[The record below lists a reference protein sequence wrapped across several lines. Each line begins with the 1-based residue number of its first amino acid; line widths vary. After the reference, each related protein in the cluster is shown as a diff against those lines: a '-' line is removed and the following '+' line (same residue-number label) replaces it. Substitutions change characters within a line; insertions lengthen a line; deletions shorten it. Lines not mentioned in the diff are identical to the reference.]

1 MRSLTLITVLT
12 LGSVLPLAAQQGQ
25 QVPPTRR
32 DTLTVREVEMRDRI
46 QENFL
51 ARAKEEMGLN
61 DDQTTKLRAAEERV
75 AAKRRS
81 LEQEM
86 RRLNGVLAEQLRPG
100 IAAREDVVTKSL
112 DSLGTLRVSYA
123 QTFREEQR
131 ELSAFL
137 TPVQRAQ
144 FYRMR
149 ERMVE
154 RVREVRQD
162 RAGRQAPPR
171 QRR

>member
-1 MRSLTLITVLT
+1 MRSFSLITALT
-12 LGSVLPLAAQQGQ
+12 LGAVLPLAGQ
-25 QVPPTRR
+25 NTQATRR
-32 DTLTVREVEMRDRI
+32 DSTVGPQEVEMRDRI

-51 ARAKEEMGLN
+51 ARAKEQMGLN
-61 DDQTTKLRAAEERV
+61 DDQMTKLRAAEQRV
-75 AAKRRS
+75 ATKRRS
-81 LEQEM
+81 IEQEI
-86 RRLNGVLAEQLRPG
+86 RRLNGALAEQLRPG
-100 IAAREDVVTKSL
+100 IAAKEDVVTKSL

-123 QTFREEQR
+123 QVFKEEQR

-149 ERMVE
+149 EQMVD

-162 RAGRQAPPR
+162 RGGRQAPPR
-171 QRR
+171 QRQ

>member
-1 MRSLTLITVLT
+1 MRTTLMTLIF
-12 LGSVLPLAAQQGQ
+12 LGAAAPVVAQQAPAQ
-25 QVPPTRR
+25 RR
-32 DTLTVREVEMRDRI
+32 DTTVMIRDVEMRDRI
-46 QENFL
+46 QETFL

-61 DDQTTKLRAAEERV
+61 DEQMTKLRATEERV
-75 AAKRRS
+75 AARRRS

-100 IAAREDVVTKSL
+100 IAAKEEVVTRSL

-131 ELSAFL
+131 ELATFL

-149 ERMVE
+149 ERMID
-154 RVREVRQD
+154 RVRTVRDD
-162 RAGRQAPPR
+162 RAGRQGNQQR

>member
-1 MRSLTLITVLT
+1 MRSLTLITALS
-12 LGSVLPLAAQQGQ
+12 LGTVFPLAAQNTQA
-25 QVPPTRR
+25 TRR
-32 DTLTVREVEMRDRI
+32 DTTVAVQEVEMRDRI

-61 DDQTTKLRAAEERV
+61 EEQMTKLRAAEQRV
-75 AAKRRS
+75 ATKRRT

-86 RRLNGVLAEQLRPG
+86 RRLNGVLADQLRPG
-100 IAAREDVVTKSL
+100 IAAKEDVVTKSL

-123 QTFREEQR
+123 QTFKEEQR
-131 ELSAFL
+131 DLATFL

-144 FYRMR
+144 FHRMR
-149 ERMVE
+149 ERMVD

-162 RAGRQAPPR
+162 RSGRTGNQARPR
-171 QRR
+171 ER

>member
-1 MRSLTLITVLT
+1 MRSFSLITALT
-12 LGSVLPLAAQQGQ
+12 LGAVLPLAGQ
-25 QVPPTRR
+25 NTQATRR
-32 DTLTVREVEMRDRI
+32 DSTVGPQEVEMRDRI

-51 ARAKEEMGLN
+51 ARAKEQMGLN
-61 DDQTTKLRAAEERV
+61 DDQMTKLRAAEQRV
-75 AAKRRS
+75 ATKRRS
-81 LEQEM
+81 IEQEI
-86 RRLNGVLAEQLRPG
+86 RRLNGAIAEQLRPG
-100 IAAREDVVTKSL
+100 IAAKEDVVTKSL

-123 QTFREEQR
+123 QVFKEEQR

-149 ERMVE
+149 EQMVD

-162 RAGRQAPPR
+162 RGGRQAPPR
-171 QRR
+171 QRQ

>member
-1 MRSLTLITVLT
+1 MRSLTLIATLT
-12 LGSVLPLAAQQGQ
+12 LGALPTLAAQQ
-25 QVPPTRR
+25 PAAARR
-32 DTLTVREVEMRDRI
+32 DTVVEEVVMRDRI
-46 QENFL
+46 QETFL

-61 DDQTTKLRAAEERV
+61 EEQLTKLRAAEQRV
-75 AAKRRS
+75 AARRRS

-86 RRLNGVLAEQLRPG
+86 RRLNGVLADQLRPG
-100 IAAREDVVTKSL
+100 IAAKEDVVTKSL

-131 ELSAFL
+131 ELATFL

-149 ERMVE
+149 ERMVD

-162 RAGRQAPPR
+162 RSGRPGAPPR
-171 QRR
+171 PRR